1 MKKSYSQPDIVF
13 ESFSLCASIAA
24 GCGVKVGVMY
34 NGECGLPY
42 GNRVVFLE
50 DVNGCTWKIQD
61 GSKEFNGLCYHVPI
75 DALSL
80 FNS

>member
-13 ESFSLCASIAA
+13 ESFSLCSSIAA
-24 GCGVKVGVMY
+24 GCGVKVGVMN
-34 NGECGLPY
+34 NGDCGLPY

-50 DVNGCTWKIQD
+50 NVNGCIWKIQD